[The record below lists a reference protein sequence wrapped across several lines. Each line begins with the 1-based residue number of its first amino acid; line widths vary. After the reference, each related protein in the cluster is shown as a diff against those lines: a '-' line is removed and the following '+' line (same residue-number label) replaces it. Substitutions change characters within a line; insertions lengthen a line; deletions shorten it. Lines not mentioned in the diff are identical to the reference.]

1 MLRLSIV
8 FGLLL
13 GLSAGAAW
21 PANAGKSTDQTS
33 SITQVGRWVSPA
45 PSANMDTGVPAPT
58 QLIPTEVSPAGGGV
72 LWYELSFSL
81 SEPTELVLDFASS
94 STLNHFVHTL
104 VNARGEPVQRLEG
117 GLRFS
122 DRYDYFL
129 RHGRRLTLPEGS
141 YRVLTRMESPFYLA
155 LPQPHLFERAY
166 YERQII
172 RTQSLTLA
180 GLGIFFGL
188 LFYYAVMAVW
198 RRAWTDG
205 LYALFILGNLLYNGA
220 AMLVYSQLFGWTW
233 FYLIS
238 APILFSNAVY
248 IGFVMRLLGIDRE
261 HHPALFWLG
270 ITLLGVLASFWPLA
284 LLWPNWSLEFCRI
297 GVAIF
302 ALYGLLCGVTC
313 SLRGHRVARL
323 YLIANA
329 AFAIPALIAI
339 SIESTSNPIYLVEHL
354 GMVAVLIEV
363 LLLAQVMSYQI
374 GRVYRER
381 ATSQVS
387 LERGKLLDNL
397 TAQAPGVVYQFE
409 MTPEGRFSMP
419 FASRR
424 LTEYI
429 EVTPEEVHE
438 DVNRLFARAHPQ
450 DYRDIVASIV
460 ASARHL
466 TTWHQE
472 FRAVM
477 PIQGMRWLEGT
488 AEPER
493 LPDGTTRWY
502 GFISDVTERKQME
515 EHMRHMAQH
524 DPLTNL
530 PNRALFSDRLAQALK
545 SAGRYNEQLA
555 LLFIDLDGF
564 KIINDHYGHDL
575 GDELLK
581 QVAQAMTVN
590 LRAADTVARLGGDE
604 FVVLLDSITGQE
616 EAIKVAEKIRKTCER
631 PFRVEGHTLHIATS
645 VGLAL
650 YPEHAGD
657 SGGMMRAA
665 DQAMYRAKEAGGNQV
680 VLAPT
685 RAAWTEADL

>member
-238 APILFSNAVY
+238 TPILFSNAVY

-477 PIQGMRWLEGT
+477 PVQGMRWLEGT

-680 VLAPT
+680 VLAQT